1 LNYPPQGPVDPA
13 FDYPGYHGS
22 GPRRPT
28 WLWIALAVAV
38 VIIVV
43 LSAVVISQLKNHES
57 EVPATAAKQPSVSQS
72 VPTQVVPQPVPTQ
85 QQPSGSGS
93 PTMTCE
99 GYTASVDASSQPGW
113 HATINRLGL
122 AYAAPPDWTVA
133 ACGVR
138 TGWAKPC
145 PQGQCVVRELGAVA
159 SVPNP
164 SCKKQNLAVAG
175 VTQSKNPD
183 IRAALDEESKIV
195 PDIYTQGGNV
205 PKAEFSPIRE
215 FNIGP
220 HPAVQM
226 VATVTGI
233 AVDAC
238 NGPSAL
244 HSMVITTVPK
254 VEGSVVFIISL
265 REGANMSPKPD
276 VINEMVNTL
285 RSPA

>member
-1 LNYPPQGPVDPA
+1 MNYPPQGPVDPA

-38 VIIVV
+38 AIIVV
-43 LSAVVISQLKNHES
+43 LSAVVISQLKDDES
-57 EVPATAAKQPSVSQS
+57 DLPPTAATQTSVPLS
-72 VPTQVVPQPVPTQ
+72 VPTQPVPQPVPNQ
-85 QQPSGSGS
+85 QQPPGGGS

-99 GYTASVDASSQPGW
+99 GYTASIDASSQPGW
-113 HATINRLGL
+113 HAAVNRLGL

-164 SCKKQNLAVAG
+164 SCTQQNLAIAG
-175 VTQSKNPD
+175 VTQSNNPD
-183 IRAALDEESKIV
+183 IRAALDEEKKTV
-195 PDIYTQGGNV
+195 PLIYTQGGAV
-205 PKAEFSPIRE
+205 PKVEFSSVQE
-215 FNIGP
+215 FTIGP
-220 HPAVQM
+220 HRAVQM

-233 AVDAC
+233 ATDAC

-244 HSMVITTVPK
+244 HSMVVTTVPK
-254 VEGSVVFIISL
+254 VEGAVVFIISL
-265 REGANMSPKPD
+265 RESAKMSPKPA
-276 VINEMVNTL
+276 VINEMVKTL